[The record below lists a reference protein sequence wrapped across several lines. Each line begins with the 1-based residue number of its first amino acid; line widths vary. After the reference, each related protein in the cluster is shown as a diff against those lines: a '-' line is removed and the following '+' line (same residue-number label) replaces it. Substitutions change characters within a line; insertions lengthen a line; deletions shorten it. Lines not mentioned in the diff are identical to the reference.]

1 MSFFSESKWTQF
13 EDRKGEQKQCP
24 VVSLDQCMFFPIE
37 ITWMYSHVFKFNVK
51 GHACALSHRHIKSVP
66 RNLMRGF
73 CLSMFDIHMSSYCL
87 KTFRSMR
94 FHVYTL
100 EPLHDILRVY
110 HKIWGCTCRTLWTC
124 WRVSDSKETTHQ
136 IPIGDC
142 TGVHLQC
149 VVIWNPKTL
158 PLSLSSLQTHLYM
171 FIKLNIQ
178 ENSKVRL

>member
-1 MSFFSESKWTQF
+1 MDTLRTAKVSKNNVQW
-13 EDRKGEQKQCP
+13 
-24 VVSLDQCMFFPIE
+24 SLINVCFPHRNN
-37 ITWMYSHVFKFNVK
+37 MDVQPCFKFNVK
-51 GHACALSHRHIKSVP
+51 GHACALSHRHIMP

-87 KTFRSMR
+87 EAFRSMR

-110 HKIWGCTCRTLWTC
+110 HMGMHMPYIMNMLAGLWQG
-124 WRVSDSKETTHQ
+124 TTFQ

-158 PLSLSSLQTHLYM
+158 SLSLSLSLLCKHIICSLNQTL
-171 FIKLNIQ
+171 KRIQ
-178 ENSKVRL
+178 K